1 VNRKRRERSSPLAAL
16 LAANEQADDTR
27 DTRTLL
33 AFEAGT
39 ELYAVDAANVEMVVG
54 SRFVARIPTGP
65 PELLGV
71 VSVHG
76 RMRLAVDFDRST
88 PRDERAKWW
97 LVALH
102 GDTQLAI
109 IADRIEGLHTIASDE
124 ALAADATGYVQLGN
138 REVRWLDPER
148 ILEL

>member
-1 VNRKRRERSSPLAAL
+1 VNRRRRDLSSPLAAL
-16 LAANEQADDTR
+16 LAANEQPDDTQGN
-27 DTRTLL
+27 RTLL
-33 AFEAGT
+33 AFESGAK
-39 ELYAVDAANVEMVVG
+39 LYAIDAANVEMVVG

-76 RMRLAVDFDRST
+76 RMRLAVDFDRPT
-88 PRDERAKWW
+88 PREESAKWW

-109 IADRIEGLHTIASDE
+109 VADRIEGLHTIASGE
-124 ALAADATGYVQLGN
+124 ALTADTTGFVRIGN

-148 ILEL
+148 ILEI